1 VVIPVGKVPGKKFL
15 PTVLLLL
22 AVFYVVKQ
30 PHAAAHTLNAVVD
43 GLSNVAQSVT
53 SFVNGI
59 HKS

>member
-1 VVIPVGKVPGKKFL
+1 MKVPGKKFL
-15 PTVLLLL
+15 PTILFLL

-30 PHAAAHTLNAVVD
+30 PHAAAETLNTIVA
-43 GLSNVAQSVT
+43 GLSNAADSVT